1 MNGPA
6 AEDAPTNRPLSPY
19 AASKIA
25 AETLL
30 HSYHHLHG
38 MNAVA
43 LRYFTV
49 YGPAGRPDMSVFR
62 FVRAIAEDEPITVYG
77 DGTQQRDF
85 TYVDDIAA
93 GTATALE
100 IAGYNTIN
108 LGSDR
113 PIVLN
118 DLIATIE
125 GTVRRRARVEYE
137 RQHPADPS
145 LTWANI
151 SQARERLGWS
161 PEVGIKEGIRRCV
174 NWYMQNRDWA
184 RYIP

>member
-1 MNGPA
+1 M
-6 AEDAPTNRPLSPY
+6 SPY

-38 MNAVA
+38 IDATV

-62 FVRAIAEDEPITVYG
+62 FIRSVAEDEPITVYG

-85 TYVDDIAA
+85 TYVDDIAT
-93 GTATALE
+93 GTAAALE
-100 IAGYNTIN
+100 IAGYDTIN

-125 GTVRRRARVEYE
+125 DTLGRRARIEYE
-137 RQHPADPS
+137 RRHPADPS

-151 SQARERLGWS
+151 GRARERLGWS
-161 PEVGIKEGIRRCV
+161 PEVGIEEGIRRCV
-174 NWYMQNRDWA
+174 NWYMENRDWA
-184 RYIP
+184 RHIS